1 MSRAS
6 LVELTNLCVI
16 CDGSRVLVQ
25 DKIGCGVVFPDGH
38 VEPGESMLASVIR
51 EMREETGL
59 LIEYPVLCGIKD
71 WMREDGTRF
80 IVALYRALPVYWSQ
94 QKAHVWQQHAKG
106 STICGKRALVFGMG
120 DLGANVA
127 RRLSAF
133 GAQVTK
139 QNTAKCF
146 IRKRKR
152 AGCCSAEGRY
162 AKREKERGAALVW
175 KVDVQARQ
183 HRF

>member
-25 DKIGCGVVFPDGH
+25 DKIGCGVVFPGGH

-59 LIEYPVLCGIKD
+59 TIEHPVLCGIKA

-80 IVALYRALPVYWSQ
+80 IAPTGFPASLTLPR
-94 QKAHVWQQHAKG
+94 KG
-106 STICGKRALVFGMG
+106 A
-120 DLGANVA
+120 
-127 RRLSAF
+127 
-133 GAQVTK
+133 
-139 QNTAKCF
+139 
-146 IRKRKR
+146 
-152 AGCCSAEGRY
+152 CSGSSGRSLQ
-162 AKREKERGAALVW
+162 RPTPSGV
-175 KVDVQARQ
+175 
-183 HRF
+183 

>member
-25 DKIGCGVVFPDGH
+25 DKIGCGVVFPGGH

-59 LIEYPVLCGIKD
+59 LIEASRALRYQD

-80 IVALYRALPVYWSQ
+80 IVALYRADRFSGELNSSEEGRMFWIEREEF
-94 QKAHVWQQHAKG
+94 AKTN
-106 STICGKRALVFGMG
+106 TIWGMKDVLRVCDEAEYSKCLFG
-120 DLGANVA
+120 
-127 RRLSAF
+127 
-133 GAQVTK
+133 
-139 QNTAKCF
+139 
-146 IRKRKR
+146 RKRG
-152 AGCCSAEGRY
+152 GCCSAEGRY

>member
-25 DKIGCGVVFPDGH
+25 DKIGCGVVFPGGH

-59 LIEYPVLCGIKD
+59 TIEHPTLCGIKD

-80 IVALYRALPVYWSQ
+80 IAPTGLPASLTLPR
-94 QKAHVWQQHAKG
+94 KG
-106 STICGKRALVFGMG
+106 A
-120 DLGANVA
+120 
-127 RRLSAF
+127 
-133 GAQVTK
+133 
-139 QNTAKCF
+139 
-146 IRKRKR
+146 
-152 AGCCSAEGRY
+152 CSGSSGRSLQ
-162 AKREKERGAALVW
+162 RPTSSGV
-175 KVDVQARQ
+175 
-183 HRF
+183 